1 MKRPN
6 RLLAVLAACLL
17 LAGCAAGA
25 PQPNSAPA
33 RSEPGAES
41 STSQPA
47 ARPAGS
53 GTLHMA
59 TASSGIGSLAAAE
72 NGFYTLET
80 GENGRCTLRF
90 LDYGSNHQ
98 TCLCAVPGC
107 GHDSDSCTAFVDT
120 SSGPAPCL
128 LFEGRRLYLIY
139 PTSADG
145 DIPARVEV
153 MEPDGSG
160 RRELARFDSGQ
171 QPSLGQFA
179 ADDTCLYFVA
189 EQTQPDGSLT
199 RSLWAMDKADGSLRT
214 LLEIPQGSSFWLL
227 GAFDRSLLVK
237 TIDDRNLHHLSR
249 LDVDSPAAPQEL
261 VSWKLSQQY
270 GIVEGSC
277 LYCYNYDRQC
287 FTRQD
292 FATGSTDELA
302 NTAGLPFEDLSNVC
316 VIDGKVILQAS
327 LNGGGTSRV
336 SNFCLDFET
345 GRLAELGLLDNMG
358 RPVVICGAS
367 GEDVYVIDQYASW
380 SAQETFGGMV
390 STVER
395 SAPRYARI
403 AKADFFAG
411 TPSYTPCESAA

>member
-6 RLLAVLAACLL
+6 RLFAALAACLL
-17 LAGCAAGA
+17 LAGCAA
-25 PQPNSAPA
+25 PRSESAPPQSGPA
-33 RSEPGAES
+33 AES

-59 TASSGIGSLAAAE
+59 TAYSGIGNLAASDS
-72 NGFYTLET
+72 GFYTLET
-80 GENGRCTLRF
+80 GDNGRCALLF
-90 LDYGSNHQ
+90 LDYASNRQ

-107 GHDSDSCTAFVDT
+107 AHDSDACTAFVDT

-128 LFEGRRLYLIY
+128 LFEGQRLYLIY
-139 PTSADG
+139 STSAD
-145 DIPARVEV
+145 DSIPARVEV

-160 RRELARFDSGQ
+160 RQELARFASGQ

-179 ADDTCLYFVA
+179 ADDTALYFVM
-189 EQTQPDGSLT
+189 EQTHPDGRFT
-199 RSLWAMDKADGSLRT
+199 RSLCAMDKANGSLRT
-214 LLEIPQGSSFWLL
+214 LLEIPEGSSFWLL
-227 GAFDRSLLVK
+227 GAYDRSLLIK
-237 TIDDRNLHHLSR
+237 TIDDRNVHHLSR
-249 LDVDSPAAPQEL
+249 LDADSPAAPQEL

-277 LYCYNYDRQC
+277 LYVYNYDRQC

-292 FATGSTDELA
+292 FATGSTVELA
-302 NTAGLPFEDLSNVC
+302 NPAGLPFESLSDVC
-316 VIDGKVILQAS
+316 VIDGKVILRAD
-327 LNGGGTSRV
+327 LNEGGTPRI
-336 SNFCLDFET
+336 SNFCLDFESGQLT
-345 GRLAELGLLDNMG
+345 ELGLLDNMD
-358 RPVVICGAS
+358 RPVTICGAS
-367 GEDVYVIDQYASW
+367 GENVYVIDQYATW
-380 SAQETFGGMV
+380 SAQEEFGGMV